1 MAATVPAGLTRSE
14 LRRFGLTV
22 GGSFVALAAVAY
34 WRGHATVAIA
44 LATVGMAL
52 VVAGVAVPGHLGSV
66 HRAWMRLAD
75 LISSVTTPIIMGLLY
90 FVVLTPAGWLR
101 RSVAHSPMRHASGST
116 TFWVVRD
123 ETKRRSD
130 LTHQF

>member
-22 GGSFVALAAVAY
+22 GGAFVALAAVAY
-34 WRGHATVAIA
+34 WRDHAAVAIA
-44 LATVGMAL
+44 SATVGMAL
-52 VVAGVAVPGHLGSV
+52 VVAGVVVPGHLGSV
-66 HRAWMRLAD
+66 HRAWMRLAE

-90 FVVLTPAGWLR
+90 FAVLTPAGWLR
-101 RSVAHSPMRHASGST
+101 RSVAHSPMRRASGST
-116 TFWVVRD
+116 TFWVARD
-123 ETKRRSD
+123 ASTRRSD